1 MLRAGQQKDLL
12 PSVWFG
18 SAFTVII
25 SALVC
30 VFFGYRIVISFWDMG
45 VSIMLGIFQIGIGL
59 VFYTIGAVVVPA
71 AQLGLLVMT
80 EVVLGPIWVWIFLGE
95 GFSTNT
101 LVGGLLV
108 LSAVTFDVVFS
119 IRWLNR
125 LK

>member
-1 MLRAGQQKDLL
+1 
-12 PSVWFG
+12 
-18 SAFTVII
+18 
-25 SALVC
+25 
-30 VFFGYRIVISFWDMG
+30 
-45 VSIMLGIFQIGIGL
+45 
-59 VFYTIGAVVVPA
+59 
-71 AQLGLLVMT
+71 

-108 LSAVTFDVVFS
+108 LSAVTFDVVLS